1 MICSNVND
9 FSTQRR
15 APATRLPGVGSC
27 ETFRAEFARQQAM
40 VRYHRYNFSLLIFD
54 VQASMAGQTRKFS
67 RTLANGVRST
77 DEVGWV
83 GDDQLGAILPHTSVL
98 GAAHL
103 AGKIRDLARKDL
115 ATVNYTVYT
124 FGPNAPADSGKHITR
139 LEALSS
145 NTLRSAA
152 WHADSRES
160 GCPRQAP
167 APRGAAHNQA
177 SILRQRPMPIWKRG
191 MDILGSLLGLLV
203 LSPLFFFVALFIK
216 TVSKGPIFFRQE
228 RVGYCDRIFRMWK
241 FRTYEVDYDTDQHRH
256 YMSGLIDAAQRG
268 NDTSQSPMAKLDNAA
283 GIIPFGNL
291 LRKTCIDELPQLI
304 NVLLGE
310 MSLVGPRPPI
320 TYEAEKYTDW
330 HRQRLDAVPGMTG
343 LWQVSGKNRLSFNE
357 MVRLD
362 IRYSRMKS
370 FWLDTMVL
378 LKTPLAIC
386 SQIVDSLLSDK
397 LEVVVEH

>member
-1 MICSNVND
+1 
-9 FSTQRR
+9 
-15 APATRLPGVGSC
+15 
-27 ETFRAEFARQQAM
+27 M
-40 VRYHRYNFSLLIFD
+40 VRHYRYNFSLLILD
-54 VQASMAGQTRKFS
+54 VQASMAGQIRKFS

-77 DEVGWV
+77 DEVGWI

-103 AGKIRDLARKDL
+103 AEKIRDLARKDL
-115 ATVNYTVYT
+115 ATANYTVYT

-139 LEALSS
+139 LEALSA

-152 WHADSRES
+152 WHADSREN

-167 APRGAAHNQA
+167 APLGAAQNPA
-177 SILRQRPMPIWKRG
+177 SILPQRPMPIWKRG

-203 LSPLFFFVALFIK
+203 LSPLFFLVALFIK
-216 TVSKGPIFFRQE
+216 TVSKGPVFFKQE
-228 RVGYCDRIFRMWK
+228 RVGYGNKVFRMWK
-241 FRTYEVDYDTDQHRH
+241 FRTYEVDCDTDQHRH
-256 YMSGLIDAAQRG
+256 YMSGLIEAAQRG
-268 NDTSQSPMAKLDNAA
+268 TDTSESPMAKLDNAP

-291 LRKTCIDELPQLI
+291 LRKTCVDELPQLI
-304 NVLLGE
+304 NVLLGD

-320 TYEAEKYTDW
+320 TYEAEHYTGW
-330 HRQRLDAVPGMTG
+330 HKQRLDAVPGMTG

-362 IRYSRMKS
+362 IRYARMKS

-378 LKTPLAIC
+378 LKTPLAIV
-386 SQIVDSLLSDK
+386 SQITDSLLSGK
-397 LEVVVEH
+397 LEAAVEY